1 MTEVTDAAVPLR
13 EGEVVRV
20 PSVDGGADLVGPVGG
35 VVQRNWSRVASVQP
49 GDGADKL
56 FLKQF
61 LTRTGSATAQRS
73 AIETRMPWLPRLSIA
88 AARCISFSPSFGLP
102 PTAWGIVHSIVP
114 ISVRKLRKPTSMSGS
129 PAQAREPGLSSTVIN
144 IWFSG
149 VQMPRT
155 KMTAKPRPIAV
166 STFLETAISEH
177 IPRKKARAMFSTK
190 MAFVAKL
197 K

>member
-1 MTEVTDAAVPLR
+1 M
-13 EGEVVRV
+13 
-20 PSVDGGADLVGPVGG
+20 
-35 VVQRNWSRVASVQP
+35 
-49 GDGADKL
+49 
-56 FLKQF
+56 
-61 LTRTGSATAQRS
+61 
-73 AIETRMPWLPRLSIA
+73 
-88 AARCISFSPSFGLP
+88 IS
-102 PTAWGIVHSIVP
+102 
-114 ISVRKLRKPTSMSGS
+114 
-129 PAQAREPGLSSTVIN
+129 

-155 KMTAKPRPIAV
+155 KMTAMPSPIAV